1 MAYFWLFAFLGLILL
16 DRLRRIRV
24 DTIVRQH
31 QFDLYALRDELREAV
46 LHGEID
52 PKNWV
57 FQYLDSSIVKTISY
71 LKNINLWRL
80 LFVAGTYRRDRRF
93 LVARE
98 HLQHELEKPSNKLL
112 ADIHDKYAYNLG
124 CFMISR
130 HPSLKGLIV
139 FLWNLFA
146 AIETMQNLKR
156 ELDRFIEFLTEVP
169 ETSTLEEHVPGLEAI
184 PAHR

>member
-80 LFVAGTYRRDRRF
+80 LFVALTYRRDQRF
-93 LVARE
+93 LIARE
-98 HLQHELEKPSNKLL
+98 HLQRELDKPSNKYL
-112 ADIHDKYAYNLG
+112 AEIHDKYAYALV

-130 HPSLKGLIV
+130 HTSLKVSL
-139 FLWNLFA
+139 LNLFA
-146 AIETMQNLKR
+146 AIEAVQYLKR
-156 ELDRFIEFLTEVP
+156 KLDRLIEYVTELP
-169 ETSTLEEHVPGLEAI
+169 ETSTLEEHVPALA
-184 PAHR
+184 